1 MFYSAHILDRNTL
14 FHTNISPKAAN
25 ARKLIDFLSS
35 ETFHFII
42 YDCISNTCYTMKN
55 INRIR
60 SFNIRQRNME
70 FVSNL
75 IWNLT
80 RMFKCISKKQT
91 NLERIRKTS
100 YTIYSSCC
108 LLFYFLEKINLSPSS
123 VLLWTILWVVWELD
137 APGDPKKNID
147 GSSYRL
153 QRTEN
158 SLMNF
163 VGFAGK

>member
-91 NLERIRKTS
+91 NLERIRKIS
-100 YTIYSSCC
+100 YTINIFFVLSFVLFSRKNKLVAFVCSSLNDFMSC
-108 LLFYFLEKINLSPSS
+108 
-123 VLLWTILWVVWELD
+123 LWV
-137 APGDPKKNID
+137 GCTRRPKKK
-147 GSSYRL
+147 YR
-153 QRTEN
+153 RI
-158 SLMNF
+158 
-163 VGFAGK
+163 